1 MKKFSIFL
9 LVIAILMSLC
19 ACIPTTRD
27 DEGISRTLH
36 YNTFVVLDEYSYD
49 NYTAVVY
56 HKTTSVVYYL
66 QRGVNG
72 GFLAPY
78 LIYQDGYIYGAIY
91 QDGKIIPI
99 PYASTPLE

>member
-9 LVIAILMSLC
+9 LVIVILMSLC
-19 ACIPTTRD
+19 ACNPTIED
-27 DEGISRTLH
+27 DEGISRTLL
-36 YNTFVVLDEYSYD
+36 YNSFVVLDEYSFD
-49 NYTAVVY
+49 HYTMVVY
-56 HKTTSVVYYL
+56 NKTTSVVYYL
-66 QRGVNG
+66 QCDGHG

-91 QDGKIIPI
+91 QDSKIIPV